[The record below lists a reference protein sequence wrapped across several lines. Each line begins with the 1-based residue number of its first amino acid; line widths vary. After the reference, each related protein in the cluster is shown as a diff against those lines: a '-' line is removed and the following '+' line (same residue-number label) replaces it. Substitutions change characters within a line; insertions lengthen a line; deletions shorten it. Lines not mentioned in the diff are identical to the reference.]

1 MSVEAGGGGEPFVAD
16 VAYVRLLPRVG
27 PRVALQKART
37 VEALAADLSERMRG
51 ASYFYL
57 RQSHVPILDCQKGS
71 YRDRLKDD
79 Y

>member
-37 VEALAADLSERMRG
+37 VEALAADLSERMKLFLPSPKSCDNSGLPKRE
-51 ASYFYL
+51 L
-57 RQSHVPILDCQKGS
+57 QGS
-71 YRDRLKDD
+71 AKE
-79 Y
+79 